1 VESYLRLVLRSALSH
16 PSYTADSGVLEILG
30 PTVFGTIAEAGYFEE
45 GFSTLALLVV
55 GMTGIVSRLP
65 ARF

>member
-1 VESYLRLVLRSALSH
+1 
-16 PSYTADSGVLEILG
+16 
-30 PTVFGTIAEAGYFEE
+30 VFGTIAEAGYFEE

-55 GMTGIVSRLP
+55 GMTGIVSWLP